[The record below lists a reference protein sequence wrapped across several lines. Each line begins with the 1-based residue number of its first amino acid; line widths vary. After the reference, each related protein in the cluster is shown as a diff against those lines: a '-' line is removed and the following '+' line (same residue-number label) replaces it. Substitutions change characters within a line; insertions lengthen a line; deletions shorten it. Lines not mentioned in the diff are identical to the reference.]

1 MWRPNEEKPS
11 HCMNTCARSCACT
24 CCTRALY
31 TCAFLCPCPYPIH
44 IHVHVHVHVTCPC
57 HMYAMLCMCDEASLP
72 RRRRAACAACHRVGR
87 QRRGS
92 KLQVTISY
100 RGQPLAAVAH
110 CARSALA
117 RLANLDQ
124 SPTPGSHNLAY
135 RRPCLCAH
143 RLDAVGPRPI
153 GLKKPK
159 SDINQLLWSA
169 MPQSYML
176 MRDAH
181 EGAGRPS
188 RVPAPGYLCA
198 RDNKYS
204 NYTATL

>member
-1 MWRPNEEKPS
+1 MIRAPLAAGLRHTACGKRCVCLRLHSPMLFRCKAED
-11 HCMNTCARSCACT
+11 CARVAAWTPSSSAG
-24 CCTRALY
+24 
-31 TCAFLCPCPYPIH
+31 CPAMRSYHRGPI
-44 IHVHVHVHVTCPC
+44 
-57 HMYAMLCMCDEASLP
+57 
-72 RRRRAACAACHRVGR
+72 RVL
-87 QRRGS
+87 RGS
-92 KLQVTISY
+92 IKLQGS
-100 RGQPLAAVAH
+100 RGQPLVAEAALGH

-117 RLANLDQ
+117 RLANLNQ
-124 SPTPGSHNLAY
+124 SPTPGSHNLAC

>member
-1 MWRPNEEKPS
+1 MHEYMCAILCV
-11 HCMNTCARSCACT
+11 HMLHTCVFMSMSISNP
-24 CCTRALY
+24 Y
-31 TCAFLCPCPYPIH
+31 PCPCP
-44 IHVHVHVHVTCPC
+44 CPC
-57 HMYAMLCMCDEASLP
+57 HMSVSHVCHVVHV
-72 RRRRAACAACHRVGR
+72 RRGIAAAAAARARAACAACHRVGR